1 MKILYSL
8 FLLVGLFF
16 IVGCQNTN
24 RTTMVLLDEKV
35 KEINVSK
42 SNGVGDMN
50 QSIILSFDDK
60 ESIKVFEKAIKTAV
74 KQQLNINESKPDYD
88 VMVEYVGG
96 FPTHAIHLW
105 LGDEGEKSILMYMV
119 GGETFLTSSKA
130 TDQLRGI
137 NALRTISGTLENVV
151 KSLHKCN

>member
-1 MKILYSL
+1 MK
-8 FLLVGLFF
+8 
-16 IVGCQNTN
+16 
-24 RTTMVLLDEKV
+24 EV

-50 QSIILSFDDK
+50 QNIILSFDDK
-60 ESIKVFEKAIKTAV
+60 ESIKVFEKAIRTAV
-74 KQQLNINESKPDYD
+74 KQQSNINESKPDYD

-119 GGETFLTSSKA
+119 GGETYLTSSKA
-130 TDQLRGI
+130 TDQMRELI
-137 NALRTISGTLENVV
+137 LL
-151 KSLHKCN
+151 KQ

>member
-8 FLLVGLFF
+8 FLLAGLSL
-16 IVGCQNTN
+16 IVGCQNSDG
-24 RTTMVLLDEKV
+24 TTMVLLDEKV
-35 KEINVSK
+35 KEVNVSK

-50 QSIILSFDDK
+50 QDIILSFDDK
-60 ESIKVFEKAIKTAV
+60 ESIKVFEKAIRTAV
-74 KQQLNINESKPDYD
+74 KQQSNINESKPDYD

-119 GGETFLTSSKA
+119 GGETYLTSSKA
-130 TDQLRGI
+130 TDQMRELI
-137 NALRTISGTLENVV
+137 LL
-151 KSLHKCN
+151 KQ

>member
-8 FLLVGLFF
+8 FLLAGLSL
-16 IVGCQNTN
+16 IVGCQNSDG
-24 RTTMVLLDEKV
+24 TTMVLLDEKV
-35 KEINVSK
+35 KEVNVSK

-50 QSIILSFDDK
+50 QNIILSFDDK
-60 ESIKVFEKAIKTAV
+60 ESIKVFEKAIRTAV
-74 KQQLNINESKPDYD
+74 KQQSNINESKPDYD

-119 GGETFLTSSKA
+119 GGETYLTSSKA
-130 TDQLRGI
+130 TDQMRELI
-137 NALRTISGTLENVV
+137 LL
-151 KSLHKCN
+151 KQ

>member
-8 FLLVGLFF
+8 FLLAGLSF
-16 IVGCQNTN
+16 IVGCQNSDG
-24 RTTMVLLDEKV
+24 TTMVLLDEKV

-50 QSIILSFDDK
+50 QDIILSFDDK
-60 ESIKVFEKAIKTAV
+60 ESIKVFEKAIRTAV
-74 KQQLNINESKPDYD
+74 KQQSNINESKPDYD

-119 GGETFLTSSKA
+119 GGETYLTSSKA
-130 TDQLRGI
+130 TDQMRELI
-137 NALRTISGTLENVV
+137 LL
-151 KSLHKCN
+151 KQ

>member
-8 FLLVGLFF
+8 FLLAGLFF
-16 IVGCQNTN
+16 IVGCQNSEGN
-24 RTTMVLLDEKV
+24 TMVLLDERV

-50 QSIILSFDDK
+50 QNIIYSFDDK
-60 ESIKVFEKAIKTAV
+60 ESIKVFEKAIRTAV
-74 KQQLNINESKPDYD
+74 KHQSNSNESKPDYD

-119 GGETFLTSSKA
+119 GGETYLTSSKA
-130 TDQLRGI
+130 TDQMRELI
-137 NALRTISGTLENVV
+137 LL
-151 KSLHKCN
+151 KQ